1 MLVGGEDPN
10 FIARR
15 LVRFASE
22 DIGLTDPSALQFT
35 ISAAQAYERLGSPD
49 GELALAQSVLYLASA
64 PKSNASYLAFKKAMS
79 LAEQTGSLD
88 PPRHI
93 LNAPTGLMRDLGYG
107 LGYIYDHNT
116 EEGFSGQSYWP
127 SELERMTLY
136 NPVERGFEREIRKR
150 LSYWQKLR
158 EKNN

>member
-1 MLVGGEDPN
+1 
-10 FIARR
+10 
-15 LVRFASE
+15 
-22 DIGLTDPSALQFT
+22 
-35 ISAAQAYERLGSPD
+35 
-49 GELALAQSVLYLASA
+49 
-64 PKSNASYLAFKKAMS
+64 MS